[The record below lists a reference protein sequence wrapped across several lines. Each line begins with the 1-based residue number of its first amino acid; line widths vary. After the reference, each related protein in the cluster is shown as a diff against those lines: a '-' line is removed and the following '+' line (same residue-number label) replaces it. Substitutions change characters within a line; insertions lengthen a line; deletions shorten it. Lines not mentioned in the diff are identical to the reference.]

1 MQIQCTPIGRI
12 IQVVLHDEAT
22 NQLEETH
29 EAEGAR
35 QPAHKAQGVRQPTHE
50 AQGARQPAH
59 EAQGARQPAHFSL
72 LILVVLSYGF
82 QFPYSFCKVIDDKVK
97 G

>member
-35 QPAHKAQGVRQPTHE
+35 QPAHKAQGVRQP
-50 AQGARQPAH
+50 AH
-59 EAQGARQPAHFSL
+59 EPQGARQPAHFPL
-72 LILVVLSYGF
+72 PILVVLSYGF
-82 QFPYSFCKVIDDKVK
+82 QFPYPFSKVIDDKVK